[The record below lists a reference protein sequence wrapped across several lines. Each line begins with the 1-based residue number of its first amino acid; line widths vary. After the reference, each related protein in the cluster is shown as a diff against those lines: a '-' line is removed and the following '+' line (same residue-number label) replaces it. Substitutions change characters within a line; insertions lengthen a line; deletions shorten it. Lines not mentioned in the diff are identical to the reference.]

1 MISFDLGSHKF
12 QVRAAAIFIWEDSVL
27 LHRLE
32 GDNFWALPGG
42 RVEPGEDVART
53 VAREMRE
60 ELEQDVVCG
69 PLTYVVENFF
79 EDRGRQNHEIG
90 FYFQASFASGSRLL
104 DTTQSHIGTEDNRIL
119 EFKWFQLASLSEV
132 DLRPSFLRQS
142 LSEPTPHFKHIVQQ
156 G

>member
-12 QVRAAAIFIWEDSVL
+12 QVRAAAIFIWQGWVL

-32 GDNFWALPGG
+32 GDSFWALPGG
-42 RVEPGEDVART
+42 RVEPGENAAQT
-53 VAREMRE
+53 VVREMRE
-60 ELEQDVVCG
+60 ELEQIAVCG
-69 PLTYVVENFF
+69 PLTYVVETFF

-90 FYFQASFASGSRLL
+90 FYFQVSFAAGSKLL
-104 DTTQSHIGTEDNRIL
+104 DATKSHIGVEGNQKL
-119 EFKWFQLASLSEV
+119 EFKWFQVASLGEV

-142 LSEPTPHFKHIVQQ
+142 LSASTPHFKHIVQQ